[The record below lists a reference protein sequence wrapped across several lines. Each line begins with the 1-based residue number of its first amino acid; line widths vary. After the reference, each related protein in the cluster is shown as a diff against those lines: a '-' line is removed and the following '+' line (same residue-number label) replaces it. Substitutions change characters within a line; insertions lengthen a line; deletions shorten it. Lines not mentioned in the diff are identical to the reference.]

1 MIKKILLICVLFVNV
16 SCKELIRNDYSYI
29 KYIDKEFIYKGGDQQ
44 EYIYIIKNENG
55 SLIKQ
60 ELIKITKKYDVE
72 GQRSVWGILNYDNKK
87 LYVVHHNNYEDGEN
101 YRSSKVYYYNENY
114 ELIEY
119 SKNYSNE
126 NVYIE
131 FIIDDS
137 VYSKDNDTLYKN
149 SEIKYND
156 KYVKYITYELNPKR
170 IEMSVYDKR
179 DKKEKTVNYYI
190 NEDRVEEENEKNSKL
205 FLDDENIIL
214 AKKKILKKK
223 NLKTKKE
230 KVIYKAY
237 GDIGRMVFLDKE
249 KRFLYF
255 FVVSSRDKILRGEN
269 DFDHAIVYDLKED
282 KKYLVE
288 VNFKDLV
295 EQNEQL
301 KLMSEIIHGG
311 IEKVE

>member
-1 MIKKILLICVLFVNV
+1 MIKKILLVCVLFVNV
-16 SCKELIRNDYSYI
+16 SCKELIKNDYSYI

-170 IEMSVYDKR
+170 IEMSVYDKK
-179 DKKEKTVNYYI
+179 DEKEKTVNYYI

-205 FLDDENIIL
+205 FLDDENILL

-237 GDIGRMVFLDKE
+237 GDIGRMMFLDKE

-255 FVVSSRDKILRGEN
+255 FVVSSRDKILRGKN

-288 VNFKDLV
+288 VNFQDLV

>member
-1 MIKKILLICVLFVNV
+1 MIKKILLVCVLFVNV
-16 SCKELIRNDYSYI
+16 SCKELIKNDYSYI

-170 IEMSVYDKR
+170 IEMSVYDKK
-179 DKKEKTVNYYI
+179 DEKEKTVNYYI

-205 FLDDENIIL
+205 FLDDENILL

-237 GDIGRMVFLDKE
+237 GDIGRMMFLDKE

-255 FVVSSRDKILRGEN
+255 FVVSSRDKIIRGKN
-269 DFDHAIVYDLKED
+269 DFDHAIVHDLKED

>member
-1 MIKKILLICVLFVNV
+1 MIKKILLICALFVNA
-16 SCKELIRNDYSYI
+16 SCKELIKNDYSYI
-29 KYIDKEFIYKGGDQQ
+29 KNIDKEFFYKVGDQE
-44 EYIYIIKNENG
+44 EYIYIIKNKNG

-60 ELIKITKKYDVE
+60 ELIEIPKKYDVE
-72 GQRSVWGILNYDNKK
+72 GQDSAWKILNYDNKK
-87 LYVVHHNNYEDGEN
+87 LYVSHQNNYGVGED
-101 YRSSKVYYYNENY
+101 YRISKVYYYNENY

-170 IEMSVYDKR
+170 IEMSVYDKK
-179 DKKEKTVNYYI
+179 DEKEKTVNYYI

-255 FVVSSRDKILRGEN
+255 FVVSSRDKILRGKN

-288 VNFKDLV
+288 VNFQDLV

>member
-1 MIKKILLICVLFVNV
+1 MIKKILLVCVLFVNV
-16 SCKELIRNDYSYI
+16 SCKELIKNDYSYI

-237 GDIGRMVFLDKE
+237 GDIGRMMFLDKE

-255 FVVSSRDKILRGEN
+255 FVVSSRDKILRGKN

-288 VNFKDLV
+288 VNFQDLV

>member
-1 MIKKILLICVLFVNV
+1 MIKKILLVCVLFVNV
-16 SCKELIRNDYSYI
+16 SCKELIKNDYSYI

-237 GDIGRMVFLDKE
+237 GDIGRMMFLDKE

-255 FVVSSRDKILRGEN
+255 FVVSSRDKILRGKN

-288 VNFKDLV
+288 VNFQDLV

-301 KLMSEIIHGG
+301 KLMSEIIHDG

>member
-1 MIKKILLICVLFVNV
+1 MLCPIYVFPSNHII
-16 SCKELIRNDYSYI
+16 YI
-29 KYIDKEFIYKGGDQQ
+29 YIITIIIYFI
-44 EYIYIIKNENG
+44 ETYIYIIKNKNG

-60 ELIKITKKYDVE
+60 ELIEIPKKYDVE
-72 GQRSVWGILNYDNKK
+72 GQDSAWKILNYDNKK
-87 LYVVHHNNYEDGEN
+87 LYVSHQNNYGVGED
-101 YRSSKVYYYNENY
+101 YRISKVYYYNENY
-114 ELIEY
+114 ELMEFN
-119 SKNYSNE
+119 KNYSNE
-126 NVYIE
+126 NAYIK
-131 FIIDDS
+131 FVINDS
-137 VYSKDNDTLYKN
+137 VYSRDNDTLYKN

-237 GDIGRMVFLDKE
+237 GDIGRMMFLDKE

>member
-1 MIKKILLICVLFVNV
+1 MIKKILLVCVLFVNV
-16 SCKELIRNDYSYI
+16 SCKELIKNDYSYI

-170 IEMSVYDKR
+170 IEMSVYDKK
-179 DKKEKTVNYYI
+179 DEKEKTVNYYI

-237 GDIGRMVFLDKE
+237 GDIGRMMFLDKE

-255 FVVSSRDKILRGEN
+255 FVVSSRDKILRGKN

-288 VNFKDLV
+288 VNFQDLV

>member
-1 MIKKILLICVLFVNV
+1 M
-16 SCKELIRNDYSYI
+16 
-29 KYIDKEFIYKGGDQQ
+29 
-44 EYIYIIKNENG
+44 
-55 SLIKQ
+55 
-60 ELIKITKKYDVE
+60 
-72 GQRSVWGILNYDNKK
+72 
-87 LYVVHHNNYEDGEN
+87 
-101 YRSSKVYYYNENY
+101 
-114 ELIEY
+114 
-119 SKNYSNE
+119 
-126 NVYIE
+126 
-131 FIIDDS
+131 
-137 VYSKDNDTLYKN
+137 
-149 SEIKYND
+149 
-156 KYVKYITYELNPKR
+156 
-170 IEMSVYDKR
+170 
-179 DKKEKTVNYYI
+179 NYYI

-237 GDIGRMVFLDKE
+237 GDIGRMMFLDKE

-255 FVVSSRDKILRGEN
+255 FVVSSRDKILRGKN

-288 VNFKDLV
+288 VNFQDLV

>member
-1 MIKKILLICVLFVNV
+1 MIKKILLTCVLCMNI
-16 SCKELIRNDYSYI
+16 SCNELIKNDYSYI
-29 KYIDKEFIYKGGDQQ
+29 KNIDKEFFYKVGDQE
-44 EYIYIIKNENG
+44 EYIYIIKNKNG

-60 ELIKITKKYDVE
+60 ELIEIPKKYDVE
-72 GQRSVWGILNYDNKK
+72 GQDSAWKILNYDNKK
-87 LYVVHHNNYEDGEN
+87 LYVSHQNNYGVGED
-101 YRSSKVYYYNENY
+101 YRISKVYYYNENY
-114 ELIEY
+114 ELMEFN
-119 SKNYSNE
+119 KNYSNE
-126 NVYIE
+126 NAYIK
-131 FIIDDS
+131 FVINDS
-137 VYSKDNDTLYKN
+137 VYSRDNDTLYKN

-170 IEMSVYDKR
+170 IEMSVYDKK
-179 DKKEKTVNYYI
+179 DEKEKTVNYYI

-237 GDIGRMVFLDKE
+237 GDIGRMMFLDKE

-255 FVVSSRDKILRGEN
+255 FVVSSRDKILRGKN

-288 VNFKDLV
+288 VNFQDLV

>member
-1 MIKKILLICVLFVNV
+1 MIKKILLICALFVNA
-16 SCKELIRNDYSYI
+16 SCKELIKNDYSYI
-29 KYIDKEFIYKGGDQQ
+29 KNIDKEFFYKVGDQE
-44 EYIYIIKNENG
+44 EYIYIIKNKNG

-60 ELIKITKKYDVE
+60 ELIEIPKKYDVE
-72 GQRSVWGILNYDNKK
+72 GQDSAWKILNYDNKK
-87 LYVVHHNNYEDGEN
+87 LYVSHQNNYGVGED
-101 YRSSKVYYYNENY
+101 YRISKVYYYNENY
-114 ELIEY
+114 ELMEFN
-119 SKNYSNE
+119 KNYSNE
-126 NVYIE
+126 NAYIK
-131 FIIDDS
+131 FVINDS
-137 VYSKDNDTLYKN
+137 VYSRDNDTLYKN

-170 IEMSVYDKR
+170 IEMSVYDKK
-179 DKKEKTVNYYI
+179 DEKEKTVNYYI

-237 GDIGRMVFLDKE
+237 GDIGRMMFLDKE

>member
-1 MIKKILLICVLFVNV
+1 MIKKILLVCVLFVNA
-16 SCKELIRNDYSYI
+16 SCNELIKNDYSYI
-29 KYIDKEFIYKGGDQQ
+29 KNIDKEFFYKVGDQE
-44 EYIYIIKNENG
+44 EYIYIIKNKNG

-60 ELIKITKKYDVE
+60 ELIEIPKKYDVE
-72 GQRSVWGILNYDNKK
+72 GQDSAWKILNYDNKK
-87 LYVVHHNNYEDGEN
+87 LYVSHQNNYGVGED
-101 YRSSKVYYYNENY
+101 YRISKVYYYNENY
-114 ELIEY
+114 ELMEFN
-119 SKNYSNE
+119 KNYSNE
-126 NVYIE
+126 NAYIK
-131 FIIDDS
+131 FVINDS
-137 VYSKDNDTLYKN
+137 VYSRDNDTLYKN

-237 GDIGRMVFLDKE
+237 GDIGRMMFLDKE

>member
-1 MIKKILLICVLFVNV
+1 MIKKILLVCVLFVNV
-16 SCKELIRNDYSYI
+16 SCKELIKNDYSYI

>member
-1 MIKKILLICVLFVNV
+1 MIKKILLTCILFINV
-16 SCKELIRNDYSYI
+16 SCKELIKNDYSYI

-170 IEMSVYDKR
+170 IEMSVYDKK
-179 DKKEKTVNYYI
+179 DEKEKTVNYYI